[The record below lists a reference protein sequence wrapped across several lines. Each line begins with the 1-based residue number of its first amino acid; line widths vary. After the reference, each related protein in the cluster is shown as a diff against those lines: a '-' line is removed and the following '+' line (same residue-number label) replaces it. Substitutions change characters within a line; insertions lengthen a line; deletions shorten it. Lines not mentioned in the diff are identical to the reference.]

1 MIRGI
6 HHPSITTSDLD
17 RLVDFYCNVIGFSE
31 VNRFGWEKGT
41 DLIDEVVGLKG
52 SATRGAMLR
61 TGNCYLEIFEYSS
74 PEPRAQERLRPC
86 DRGYTHICLDVVDIQ
101 QEYERLKAAG
111 MQFNRA
117 PVDFGDLWA
126 AYGRDPDG
134 NIVEIQETRPGQ
146 AFALDLLEAV
156 RFDGGSTSTQS
167 GRDNE

>member
-17 RLVDFYCNVIGFSE
+17 RLVDFYCNVIGFTE
-31 VNRFGWEKGT
+31 VCRMGWE
-41 DLIDEVVGLKG
+41 DSELIDSVVGLEH

-61 TGNCYLEIFEYSS
+61 TGNSYLEIFEYSS
-74 PEPRAQERLRPC
+74 PEPRDQARLRPC

-101 QEYERLKAAG
+101 KEYERLKAAG
-111 MQFNRA
+111 MEFNRE
-117 PVDFGDLWA
+117 PVDFGGLWA

-134 NIVEIQETRPGQ
+134 NVLEIQETLPDQ

-156 RFDGGSTSTQS
+156 RFERTSS
-167 GRDNE
+167 